1 MIIDT
6 LTVPDMPWINE
17 YSWHS
22 RAANAQYASS
32 GALIV
37 EVAQRQ
43 VGRPIV
49 LQDDMLTRAT
59 VNALVAHAEATPG
72 EFGIKL
78 GDGREF
84 TVMWDFAAG
93 PISAEPLQNETD
105 PDSTSLLMGV
115 TLRFMTI

>member
-22 RAANAQYASS
+22 RIAYTEYASS
-32 GALIV
+32 GAPIV
-37 EVAQRQ
+37 EVSQRKA
-43 VGRPIV
+43 GRPIV

-59 VNALVAHAEATPG
+59 VNALVAHAEVTSG
-72 EFGIKL
+72 EFDITL
-78 GDGREF
+78 GDGRSF

-105 PDSTSLLMGV
+105 PDSTSLLIGV
-115 TLRFMTI
+115 TLRFITI